1 MALTLSEEVIRNR
14 VNLQHDNLED
24 VKALSLPGTYHEK
37 VVCLG
42 NSLRKFS
49 RLKALDLSRN
59 SLASLQGLEHLK
71 LLEKLNLYYNN
82 IETMEELKRLRYN
95 TNLKDLDLRLNPVT
109 RTEPD
114 YRLYMIHMLPNL
126 QKLDDRGVR
135 DRERQA
141 ALVHFSSSQATEMT
155 HHPPQQEPAQ
165 RAPNPRAEMV
175 RGVGKGV
182 VALDDDDVAV
192 LDLIAR
198 SGGDLSRPRPIT
210 GSSAREDQMQEYSLD
225 VLKSLDTEQTDSP
238 WERPL
243 TPPAP
248 VEVDERLKTYAE
260 KYPNIPVVNVTS
272 YDDPQSRHDVNLQYE
287 DEAEAYNKFKSHG
300 YFTPHPNAEVH
311 ADQNRNQ
318 REFTQDPPRV
328 PTQRRRSLGEEEDA
342 HKRSNSAPSRKV
354 EDDFGIHRV
363 NGTDHQRSPD
373 ESKTINGSTRGM
385 APETP
390 ENRAFLFK
398 ILDLVDRYWNG
409 SKSLHKHAKFK
420 ALAYGVIENFLK
432 SEDEVEE
439 REKLKG
445 HLKTLQDENY
455 RLRKYEEAAKA
466 NLADSSV
473 NETQLKNSLT
483 KAYRDV
489 DQLKEK
495 LQKYQSENR
504 KLSFQLKETE
514 ESKHTTVSSLNP
526 AQLDDIQRQNEILKS
541 EVEMLQIRLKQF
553 GQVQELASM
562 LQQSH
567 KSLVNTNDHLLKDL
581 EDGKRRH
588 QNEIQQMNW
597 SYEQLKKSMN
607 LSRDNTNMTREGY
620 SRGPQRQEFDAG
632 GSEKLSGSALFY
644 RDMDS

>member
-1 MALTLSEEVIRNR
+1 MALTLSEDVIRNR

-59 SLASLQGLEHLK
+59 SIASLQGLEHLK

-82 IETMEELKRLRYN
+82 IETMDELKRLRYN

-155 HHPPQQEPAQ
+155 HHPTQEEPHH
-165 RAPNPRAEMV
+165 RAPNARAEMV
-175 RGVGKGV
+175 RAVGKGV
-182 VALDDDDVAV
+182 SALDDDDVAV

-210 GSSAREDQMQEYSLD
+210 GSSAREDQAQEYSLD
-225 VLKSLDTEQTDSP
+225 VLKSLDAEQTDSP
-238 WERPL
+238 RERPL
-243 TPPAP
+243 TPPLPA
-248 VEVDERLKTYAE
+248 EVDERLKSYAD

-287 DEAEAYNKFKSHG
+287 DEADAYNKFKSHG
-300 YFTPHPNAEVH
+300 YFTPHPNAEVDH
-311 ADQNRNQ
+311 NRNQ
-318 REFTQDPPRV
+318 REITQDVPRV
-328 PTQRRRSLGEEEDA
+328 PTQRRRSFGEDEDT
-342 HKRSNSAPSRKV
+342 HQRSNSAPSKKV

-363 NGTDHQRSPD
+363 NGTHHSPSPED
-373 ESKTINGSTRGM
+373 SRITSGNTRGM

-390 ENRAFLFK
+390 ENRAFLFQL
-398 ILDLVDRYWNG
+398 LDLVDRYWNG

-420 ALAYGVIENFLK
+420 AFAYGVIENLLK
-432 SEDEVEE
+432 SDNEVEE
-439 REKLKG
+439 RQKLQG
-445 HLKTLQDENY
+445 LMKTLQDENY

-466 NLADSSV
+466 NLVDSSV

-483 KAYRDV
+483 KAYKDV

-495 LQKYQSENR
+495 LQKYLSENR
-504 KLSFQLKETE
+504 KLSFQLKEVE
-514 ESKHTTVSSLNP
+514 ESKHMTSSSLNP
-526 AQLDDIQRQNEILKS
+526 AQLDDLQRQNEILKS
-541 EVEMLQIRLKQF
+541 EVEMLQVRLKQF

-581 EDGKRRH
+581 EDTKRRH
-588 QNEIQQMNW
+588 QNEVQQMNW
-597 SYEQLKKSMN
+597 SYEQLKRSMN
-607 LSRDNTNMTREGY
+607 LSRDNTSVMREGH

-632 GSEKLSGSALFY
+632 GSERMSGSALFY
-644 RDMDS
+644 KDMDS

>member
-1 MALTLSEEVIRNR
+1 MALTLSEEVVRNR

-49 RLKALDLSRN
+49 RLKSLDLSRN
-59 SLASLQGLEHLK
+59 SIASLQGLEHLK

-82 IETMEELKRLRYN
+82 IETMDELKRLRFN
-95 TNLKDLDLRLNPVT
+95 TSLKDLDLRLNPIT

-155 HHPPQQEPAQ
+155 HHPHQEEPEHKAS
-165 RAPNPRAEMV
+165 NPRAEMV

-182 VALDDDDVAV
+182 SALDDDDVAV

-210 GSSAREDQMQEYSLD
+210 GSSAKEDQAQEYSLD

-238 WERPL
+238 RERPTSP
-243 TPPAP
+243 TPA
-248 VEVDERLKTYAE
+248 VIMDERLKGYAE

-272 YDDPQSRHDVNLQYE
+272 YDDPQSRHDANLQYE

-300 YFTPHPNAEVH
+300 YFTPHPNAEFEH
-311 ADQNRNQ
+311 NLNQ
-318 REFTQDPPRV
+318 REITQDPPRV
-328 PTQRRRSLGEEEDA
+328 PTQRRRSFGEDEDM
-342 HKRSNSAPSRKV
+342 HQRSNSAPSKKV

-363 NGTDHQRSPD
+363 NGTDHPNSPD
-373 ESKTINGSTRGM
+373 DSKITSGSIRGM

-420 ALAYGVIENFLK
+420 ALAYGVIENFMK
-432 SEDEVEE
+432 SDNET
-439 REKLKG
+439 EKRHHLEG

-483 KAYRDV
+483 KAYKDV
-489 DQLKEK
+489 EQLKDK
-495 LQKYQSENR
+495 LQKYMNENR
-504 KLSFQLKETE
+504 KLSFQLKEVE
-514 ESKHTTVSSLNP
+514 DSKHNTVSSLNP
-526 AQLDDIQRQNEILKS
+526 AQLDDLQRQNEILKS

-562 LQQSH
+562 LQESH
-567 KSLVNTNDHLLKDL
+567 KSLVNTNDHLLKEM
-581 EDGKRRH
+581 EDTKRRH
-588 QNEIQQMNW
+588 HNEIQQMNW

-607 LSRDNTNMTREGY
+607 LSRENASLVREGL
-620 SRGPQRQEFDAG
+620 SRGQARQDYN
-632 GSEKLSGSALFY
+632 STDKLSGSALFY
-644 RDMDS
+644 RDTES

>member
-1 MALTLSEEVIRNR
+1 MS
-14 VNLQHDNLED
+14 
-24 VKALSLPGTYHEK
+24 G
-37 VVCLG
+37 
-42 NSLRKFS
+42 KFS
-49 RLKALDLSRN
+49 AEVFQIKGPRSFKKFPCQP
-59 SLASLQGLEHLK
+59 QGLEHLK

-300 YFTPHPNAEVH
+300 YFTPTPM
-311 ADQNRNQ
+311 Q
-318 REFTQDPPRV
+318 RFMQIKTEIKGSSLRTRLGFPPR
-328 PTQRRRSLGEEEDA
+328 EEDLWERRKM
-342 HKRSNSAPSRKV
+342 HISDQTAP
-354 EDDFGIHRV
+354 
-363 NGTDHQRSPD
+363 P
-373 ESKTINGSTRGM
+373 
-385 APETP
+385 P
-390 ENRAFLFK
+390 
-398 ILDLVDRYWNG
+398 
-409 SKSLHKHAKFK
+409 
-420 ALAYGVIENFLK
+420 
-432 SEDEVEE
+432 
-439 REKLKG
+439 
-445 HLKTLQDENY
+445 
-455 RLRKYEEAAKA
+455 
-466 NLADSSV
+466 
-473 NETQLKNSLT
+473 
-483 KAYRDV
+483 
-489 DQLKEK
+489 
-495 LQKYQSENR
+495 
-504 KLSFQLKETE
+504 
-514 ESKHTTVSSLNP
+514 
-526 AQLDDIQRQNEILKS
+526 
-541 EVEMLQIRLKQF
+541 
-553 GQVQELASM
+553 
-562 LQQSH
+562 
-567 KSLVNTNDHLLKDL
+567 
-581 EDGKRRH
+581 GK
-588 QNEIQQMNW
+588 
-597 SYEQLKKSMN
+597 
-607 LSRDNTNMTREGY
+607 
-620 SRGPQRQEFDAG
+620 
-632 GSEKLSGSALFY
+632 
-644 RDMDS
+644 

>member
-49 RLKALDLSRN
+49 RLKTLDLSRN
-59 SLASLQGLEHLK
+59 SIASLQGLEHLK

-82 IETMEELKRLRYN
+82 IETMEELKRLRFN
-95 TNLKDLDLRLNPVT
+95 ANLKDLDLRLNPIT

-155 HHPPQQEPAQ
+155 HHPRQEEPVQ
-165 RAPNPRAEMV
+165 RAPNPRAEMI
-175 RGVGKGV
+175 RGVGKGTS
-182 VALDDDDVAV
+182 ALDDDDVAV

-210 GSSAREDQMQEYSLD
+210 GSSAREDQVQEYSLD
-225 VLKSLDTEQTDSP
+225 VLKSMDTEQTDSP
-238 WERPL
+238 REQRSN
-243 TPPAP
+243 TPP
-248 VEVDERLKTYAE
+248 VEMDERLKSYAE

-272 YDDPQSRHDVNLQYE
+272 FDDPQSRLDANLQYE
-287 DEAEAYNKFKSHG
+287 DEADAYHKFKSHG
-300 YFTPHPNAEVH
+300 YFTPHPTTEV
-311 ADQNRNQ
+311 DYNRNE
-318 REFTQDPPRV
+318 REITQDRPRV
-328 PTQRRRSLGEEEDA
+328 PTQRRRSFGEDEDM
-342 HKRSNSAPSRKV
+342 HQRSNSAPSRKV
-354 EDDFGIHRV
+354 EEDFGIHRV
-363 NGTDHQRSPD
+363 NGTDQPNSPD
-373 ESKTINGSTRGM
+373 ESKITSGSSRAM

-398 ILDLVDRYWNG
+398 VLDLVDRYWNG

-420 ALAYGVIENFLK
+420 ALAYGVIENFMK
-432 SEDEVEE
+432 SDNEVEE
-439 REKLKG
+439 RRQLQT

-455 RLRKYEEAAKA
+455 RLRKYEEATKA
-466 NLADSSV
+466 NLTDSSI

-489 DQLKEK
+489 EQMKEK
-495 LQKYQSENR
+495 LQKYVNENR
-504 KLSFQLKETE
+504 KLSFQVKELE
-514 ESKHTTVSSLNP
+514 ESKHTTISSLNP
-526 AQLDDIQRQNEILKS
+526 AQLDDLQRQNEILKS

-581 EDGKRRH
+581 EDTKRRH
-588 QNEIQQMNW
+588 QNEVQQMNW

-607 LSRDNTNMTREGY
+607 LSRENTSLAREGF
-620 SRGPQRQEFDAG
+620 SHGPTRQDYNSADR
-632 GSEKLSGSALFY
+632 LSGSALFY
-644 RDMDS
+644 RDSDS